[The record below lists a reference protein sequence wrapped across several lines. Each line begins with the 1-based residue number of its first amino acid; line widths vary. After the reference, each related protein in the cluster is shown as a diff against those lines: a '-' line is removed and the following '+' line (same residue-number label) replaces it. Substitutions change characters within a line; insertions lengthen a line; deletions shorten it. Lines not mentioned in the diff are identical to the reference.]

1 MSAHKYCVDCSR
13 KHDEDESKFLCFRDT
28 ASLQSTE
35 THLTF
40 LFRAAE
46 CVVPFSPLIRVVG
59 KVGKPPLQKQLSSL
73 NSYTIFLFLIVSL

>member
-1 MSAHKYCVDCSR
+1 MYPGIEIWKQCLRTSTVLCSH

-46 CVVPFSPLIRVVG
+46 YVVPFSPLIRVG
-59 KVGKPPLQKQLSSL
+59 KVGKPPLL
-73 NSYTIFLFLIVSL
+73 